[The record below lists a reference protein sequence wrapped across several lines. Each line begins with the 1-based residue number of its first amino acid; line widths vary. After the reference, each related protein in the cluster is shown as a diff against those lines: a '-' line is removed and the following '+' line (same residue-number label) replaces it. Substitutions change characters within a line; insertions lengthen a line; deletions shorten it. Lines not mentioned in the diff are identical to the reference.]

1 MKQRAGSKPG
11 WYPDP
16 LRRHQLRYWDGTR
29 WTSDAA
35 DDGRRFTDPVS
46 AASSSAA
53 GFVVRS
59 EDGFWTRHRT
69 LAKVLWNTY
78 AIPFTLLMVLT
89 WAVDFHVYPHQ
100 VVSLVLY
107 VPALIALHLYVWD
120 RKVLRAAFWKVFAFG
135 FIAWIWVSILVIT
148 PAVSG
153 VLFDPWYLIAI
164 PVYLPFYVA
173 LFRYA
178 YRGWPTAK

>member
-1 MKQRAGSKPG
+1 MKNGTASKPG

-16 LRRHQLRYWDGTR
+16 GGHHQLRYWDGIR
-29 WTSDAA
+29 WTA
-35 DDGRRFTDPVS
+35 DVAEVGRWSFDPLRP
-46 AASSSAA
+46 APLAA
-53 GFVVRS
+53 GFAVRS

-78 AIPFTLLMVLT
+78 AIPFTLLVVLS
-89 WAVDFHVYPHQ
+89 WANYPPEYPYE
-100 VVSLVLY
+100 VVSLVLS

-120 RKVLRAAFWKVFAFG
+120 QKVLRAAFWKVFAFG
-135 FIAWIWVSILVIT
+135 VSIHFIAWTFVIT

-153 VLFDPWYLIAI
+153 VPLDPWYLISLPI
-164 PVYLPFYVA
+164 YLPFYVA